1 MNKIKESVFQ
11 IKNIGQDYEKMK
23 KSGKISEI
31 TEIISHLLEKSE
43 ISKSNLQIIFRH
55 LIEEISLVKKDSKV
69 FQNSQERLSENK
81 TDQKSFSSSNL
92 LNPNTIATEPNTQRK
107 YVSPSGKRI
116 MKQPY
121 ESSNKMTLSQSKGL
135 IHLKNCNL
143 DDLYNQ
149 NSIESIKF
157 SSPIHKTSKIVRETL
172 QKK

>member
-81 TDQKSFSSSNL
+81 TDQKSFSSS
-92 LNPNTIATEPNTQRK
+92 ISH
-107 YVSPSGKRI
+107 Y
-116 MKQPY
+116 
-121 ESSNKMTLSQSKGL
+121 SSYYQN
-135 IHLKNCNL
+135 IHYYSLKT
-143 DDLYNQ
+143 
-149 NSIESIKF
+149 F
-157 SSPIHKTSKIVRETL
+157 KI
-172 QKK
+172 